1 MYHSDSRDRKPVK
14 RNNQYSFR
22 ALRSVCLFVFFLEG
36 GGGGRVRTII
46 KFLYLQGGCSF
57 EVGRLIEPTLNE
69 QK

>member
-22 ALRSVCLFVFFLEG
+22 ALRFVCLFVFFLE

-69 QK
+69 QR

>member
-1 MYHSDSRDRKPVK
+1 MYHSDS
-14 RNNQYSFR
+14 FC
-22 ALRSVCLFVFFLEG
+22 ALRFVCLFVFFLEG
-36 GGGGRVRTII
+36 GGRVWTII